1 MQERH
6 KDYKTYFE
14 ESILSSVKYYIPYI
28 KNHAPLMSEQPL
40 KVLEVGCGLGGNL
53 FPFAEMGCKVSGV
66 DIDAQSIEYAKA
78 FYSERGVE
86 AGFTCEDIHAYA
98 DDVKYD
104 LILLHDAIEHIADKD
119 KLMCRL
125 QSLLAEDGLL
135 YVAFPAWCMP
145 FGGHQQVCR
154 SKFVSHCPFIHLLPR
169 KLYVWL
175 LRKSGETDDSIRSLL
190 DTRDARMPIQAFQ
203 KLCNKMDFNV
213 IDRTLYFINPHYEV
227 KFGLKPRR
235 LWKVIASIPYLR
247 DFFST
252 SCHYLLKKKVR

>member
-14 ESILSSVKYYIPYI
+14 ESISSSVKYYIPYI
-28 KNHAPLMSEQPL
+28 KECASLPIGKSL

-66 DIDAQSIEYAKA
+66 DIDALSVENAKA
-78 FYSERGVE
+78 FYAERGVE
-86 AGFTCEDIHAYA
+86 ADFTCEDIHAYA

-104 LILLHDAIEHIADKD
+104 LILLHDAIEHITDKD
-119 KLMCRL
+119 RLMHRL
-125 QSLLAEDGLL
+125 HSMLADNGVL

-154 SKFVSHCPFIHLLPR
+154 SFLSKCPFIHLLPR
-169 KLYVWL
+169 KVYVWL
-175 LRKSGETDDSIRSLL
+175 LRKFGESEGAIRSLM
-190 DTRDARMPIQAFQ
+190 DTRNARMHIQAFQ
-203 KLCNKMDFNV
+203 SLCDKMDFEV
-213 IDRTLYFINPHYEV
+213 INRMLYFINPHYEV
-227 KFGLKPRR
+227 KFGLKPRK
-235 LWKVIASIPYLR
+235 LWRVLAVMPYLR

-252 SCHYLLKKKVR
+252 SCHYLLRKRKF

>member
-14 ESILSSVKYYIPYI
+14 ESISSSVKYYIPYI
-28 KNHAPLMSEQPL
+28 KECASLPIGKSL

-66 DIDAQSIEYAKA
+66 DIDALSVEYARA
-78 FYSERGVE
+78 FYAERGVE
-86 AGFTCEDIHAYA
+86 ADFTCEDIHAYA

-104 LILLHDAIEHIADKD
+104 LILLHDAIEHITDKD
-119 KLMCRL
+119 RLMHRL
-125 QSLLAEDGLL
+125 HSMLADNGVL

-154 SKFVSHCPFIHLLPR
+154 SFLSKCPFIHLLPR
-169 KLYVWL
+169 KVYVWL
-175 LRKSGETDDSIRSLL
+175 LRKFGESEGTIRSLM
-190 DTRDARMPIQAFQ
+190 DTRNARMHIQAFQ
-203 KLCNKMDFNV
+203 SLCDKTDFEV
-213 IDRTLYFINPHYEV
+213 INRMLYFINPHYEV
-227 KFGLKPRR
+227 KFGLKPRK
-235 LWKVIASIPYLR
+235 LWRVLAVMPYMR

-252 SCHYLLKKKVR
+252 SCHYLLRKRKS